1 MDRVDDCVHGQSDQA
16 QPAQIRNRDGF
27 SVQPLSLVVFEFGNL
42 KELRRISGS
51 RVEPVPAAG
60 YSLAVPPPDNDH
72 IDRAISPPPDGLPV
86 PARYKAI
93 AVIMLGIALSV
104 LDGSIVNLALPA
116 ISRELESA
124 ASQSILVVNAYQV
137 ATLAMLLPCA
147 AFGDRLGY
155 RRVYLVGVAIFTGAS
170 TACLLSASMP
180 ALIAARAVQGLGA
193 AGIMGVNAAL
203 VRLTY
208 PSHMLGRGIA
218 LNSVVVATSA
228 VAGPSLAAAILSLAS
243 WPWLFVLN
251 IPLGL
256 LLLWLGRANLP
267 SNIGSA
273 HPHPPLIGIDVA
285 LNVLFFGLMFVG
297 LSGISGGVGGA
308 APLVPTRIGWWVLG
322 LAVVLG
328 IVYFGR
334 QRTQA
339 MPLLPVDLLRIPVF
353 AFSMLTSVCAFAA
366 QTLAF
371 VSLPFLMLDAWHLS
385 PLHAGLV
392 ITAWPC
398 GVVAVA
404 PFAGRLIGRFH
415 GGLLGGIGL
424 MVLCTGLTL
433 LAVMGHEPSTA
444 DVAWRLL
451 LCGAGFGLFQSPNN
465 HTIVTSAPLRRAGAA
480 SGMLGTARLTGQS
493 FGAVLLSLLFAWVG
507 TAHGDGPRAA
517 LTLAALFAAASAF
530 FSLARMRRR

>member
-1 MDRVDDCVHGQSDQA
+1 
-16 QPAQIRNRDGF
+16 
-27 SVQPLSLVVFEFGNL
+27 
-42 KELRRISGS
+42 
-51 RVEPVPAAG
+51 
-60 YSLAVPPPDNDH
+60 
-72 IDRAISPPPDGLPV
+72 
-86 PARYKAI
+86 
-93 AVIMLGIALSV
+93 MLGIALSV
-104 LDGSIVNLALPA
+104 LDGSIVNLALPS
-116 ISRELESA
+116 ISRDLHSA

-155 RRVYLVGVAIFTGAS
+155 RRVYLVGVAVFTAAS
-170 TACLLSASMP
+170 AACLLSSSLP
-180 ALIAARAVQGLGA
+180 LLIAARAIQGLGA

-208 PSHMLGRGIA
+208 PSSMLGRGIA
-218 LNSVVVATSA
+218 LNSVVVATSS
-228 VAGPSLAAAILSLAS
+228 VAGPSIAAAVLSLAS
-243 WPWLFVLN
+243 WHWLFALN

-256 LLLWLGRANLP
+256 LLLWLGRKALP
-267 SNIGSA
+267 SNTAPTS
-273 HPHPPLIGIDVA
+273 PHPPLFALDVG
-285 LNVLFFGLMFVG
+285 LNVLFFGFMFVG
-297 LSGISGGVGGA
+297 MNGLSGGFGKSGRLASTGEG
-308 APLVPTRIGWWVLG
+308 LVALSLAIVFG
-322 LAVVLG
+322 L
-328 IVYFGR
+328 VYFRR
-334 QRTQA
+334 QRGQP

-353 AFSMLTSVCAFAA
+353 AFSMLTSVSAFAA

-404 PFAGRLIGRFH
+404 PIAGRLIGRFH

-424 MVLCTGLTL
+424 IVLCSGLAL
-433 LAVMGHEPSTA
+433 LAGMAQQPTTA
-444 DVAWRLL
+444 DVVWRLL
-451 LCGAGFGLFQSPNN
+451 VCGLGFGLFQSPNN

-493 FGAVLLSLLFAWVG
+493 FGAVLLAIIFAVAG
-507 TAHGDGPRAA
+507 TADGSGPRAA
-517 LTLAALFAAASAF
+517 LGLAALFAAASAL

>member
-1 MDRVDDCVHGQSDQA
+1 
-16 QPAQIRNRDGF
+16 
-27 SVQPLSLVVFEFGNL
+27 
-42 KELRRISGS
+42 
-51 RVEPVPAAG
+51 
-60 YSLAVPPPDNDH
+60 
-72 IDRAISPPPDGLPV
+72 
-86 PARYKAI
+86 
-93 AVIMLGIALSV
+93 MLGIALAV

-116 ISRELESA
+116 ISRELESS
-124 ASQSILVVNAYQV
+124 ASQAILVVNAYQI

-155 RRVYLVGVAIFTGAS
+155 RRVYLAGVALFTAAS
-170 TACLLSASMP
+170 AACLLSSSMHM
-180 ALIAARAVQGLGA
+180 LVAARGVQGLGA

-208 PSHMLGRGIA
+208 PTRMLGRGIA
-218 LNSVVVATSA
+218 LNSVVVAASS

-243 WPWLFVLN
+243 WPWLFALN

-267 SNIGSA
+267 SNIAPSRPHSPLASA
-273 HPHPPLIGIDVA
+273 DVV

-297 LSGISGGVGGA
+297 LNSLGGGA
-308 APLVPTRIGWWVLG
+308 GRAQPIVPTSIGCWALGVAVL
-322 LAVVLG
+322 LG
-328 IVYFGR
+328 ILYFRR
-334 QRTQA
+334 QRRQA
-339 MPLLPVDLLRIPVF
+339 MPLFPVDLLRLPVF

-404 PFAGRLIGRFH
+404 PFAGRLIGRYH

-424 MVLCTGLTL
+424 LALCSGLAL
-433 LAVMGHEPSTA
+433 LATMGHQPTTV
-444 DVAWRLL
+444 DVTWRLL

-465 HTIVTSAPLRRAGAA
+465 HTIVTSAPLQRAGAA

-493 FGAVLLSLLFAWVG
+493 FGAVLLALVFALAG
-507 TAHGDGPRAA
+507 TADGVGPRAA
-517 LTLAALFAAASAF
+517 LALAAFFASASAI
-530 FSLARMRRR
+530 FSLARMRRH

>member
-1 MDRVDDCVHGQSDQA
+1 
-16 QPAQIRNRDGF
+16 
-27 SVQPLSLVVFEFGNL
+27 
-42 KELRRISGS
+42 
-51 RVEPVPAAG
+51 
-60 YSLAVPPPDNDH
+60 
-72 IDRAISPPPDGLPV
+72 
-86 PARYKAI
+86 
-93 AVIMLGIALSV
+93 MLGIALSV
-104 LDGSIVNLALPA
+104 LDGSIVNLALPS
-116 ISRELESA
+116 ISRDLHSA

-155 RRVYLVGVAIFTGAS
+155 RRVYLVGVAVFTAAS
-170 TACLLSASMP
+170 AACLLSSSLHL
-180 ALIAARAVQGLGA
+180 LIAARAIQGLGA

-208 PSHMLGRGIA
+208 PSSMLGRGIA
-218 LNSVVVATSA
+218 LNSVVVATSS
-228 VAGPSLAAAILSLAS
+228 VAGPSIAAAVLSLAS
-243 WPWLFVLN
+243 WHWLFALN
-251 IPLGL
+251 IPLGS
-256 LLLWLGRANLP
+256 LLLWLGRKALP
-267 SNIGSA
+267 SNTAPTS
-273 HPHPPLIGIDVA
+273 PHPPLLAVDVG
-285 LNVLFFGLMFVG
+285 LNVMFFGLLFVG
-297 LSGISGGVGGA
+297 LSGLSGGFGKSGQLA
-308 APLVPTRIGWWVLG
+308 STGEG
-322 LAVVLG
+322 LAALSLAIVFG
-328 IVYFGR
+328 FVYFRR
-334 QRTQA
+334 QRGQP

-353 AFSMLTSVCAFAA
+353 AFSMLTSVSAFAA

-404 PFAGRLIGRFH
+404 PIAGRLIGRFH

-424 MVLCTGLTL
+424 IVLCSGLAL
-433 LAVMGHEPSTA
+433 LAGMGHQPTIA

-451 LCGAGFGLFQSPNN
+451 VCGLGFGLFQSPNN

-493 FGAVLLSLLFAWVG
+493 FGAVLLAIIFAVAG
-507 TAHGDGPRAA
+507 TADGSGPKAA
-517 LTLAALFAAASAF
+517 LGLAALFAAASAL

>member
-1 MDRVDDCVHGQSDQA
+1 
-16 QPAQIRNRDGF
+16 
-27 SVQPLSLVVFEFGNL
+27 
-42 KELRRISGS
+42 
-51 RVEPVPAAG
+51 
-60 YSLAVPPPDNDH
+60 
-72 IDRAISPPPDGLPV
+72 
-86 PARYKAI
+86 
-93 AVIMLGIALSV
+93 MLGITLAV

-124 ASQSILVVNAYQV
+124 ASQAILVVNAYQV

-155 RRVYLVGVAIFTGAS
+155 RRVYLVGVAIFTAAS
-170 TACLLSASMP
+170 AACLLSSSMHM
-180 ALIAARAVQGLGA
+180 LVAARAVQGLGA

-208 PSHMLGRGIA
+208 PGSMLGRGIA

-243 WPWLFVLN
+243 WPWLFALN

-267 SNIGSA
+267 SNIAPSR
-273 HPHPPLIGIDVA
+273 PHPPVAGADVV
-285 LNVLFFGLMFVG
+285 LNVLFFGLLFVG
-297 LSGISGGVGGA
+297 LNSLGA
-308 APLVPTRIGWWVLG
+308 GAGRAQPIVPTRIGWWALGAAVL
-322 LAVVLG
+322 LG
-328 IVYFGR
+328 IVYFRR
-334 QRTQA
+334 QRSQA

-404 PFAGRLIGRFH
+404 PFAGRLIGRYH

-424 MVLCTGLTL
+424 LVLCTGLAL
-433 LAVMGHEPSTA
+433 LTAMGHQPTTVE
-444 DVAWRLL
+444 VAWRLL

-465 HTIVTSAPLRRAGAA
+465 HTIVTSAPLQRAGAA

-493 FGAVLLSLLFAWVG
+493 FGAVLLALIFALAG
-507 TAHGDGPRAA
+507 TTDGSGPRAA
-517 LTLAALFAAASAF
+517 LGLAAFFAAASAI

>member
-1 MDRVDDCVHGQSDQA
+1 
-16 QPAQIRNRDGF
+16 
-27 SVQPLSLVVFEFGNL
+27 
-42 KELRRISGS
+42 
-51 RVEPVPAAG
+51 
-60 YSLAVPPPDNDH
+60 
-72 IDRAISPPPDGLPV
+72 
-86 PARYKAI
+86 
-93 AVIMLGIALSV
+93 MLGIALSV
-104 LDGSIVNLALPA
+104 LDGSIVNLALPS
-116 ISRELESA
+116 ISRDLDAA

-137 ATLAMLLPCA
+137 ATLALLLPCA
-147 AFGDRLGY
+147 AFGDRIGY
-155 RRVYLVGVAIFTGAS
+155 RRVYLVGVAVFTAAS
-170 TACLLSASMP
+170 AACLLSSSLGL
-180 ALIAARAVQGLGA
+180 LIAARAVQGLGA

-208 PSHMLGRGIA
+208 PASMLGRGIA
-218 LNSVVVATSA
+218 LNSVVVATSS

-243 WPWLFVLN
+243 WPWLFALN

-256 LLLWLGRANLP
+256 LLLWLGRNNLP
-267 SNIGSA
+267 SNIA
-273 HPHPPLIGIDVA
+273 PTLPHPAVRGVDVA
-285 LNVLFFGLMFVG
+285 LNVLFFSLMFIGLNSLGGDVG
-297 LSGISGGVGGA
+297 KFGTL
-308 APLVPTRIGWWVLG
+308 APACAGWWALG
-322 LAVVLG
+322 LATLLG
-328 IVYFGR
+328 FVYFRR
-334 QRTQA
+334 QRGEA

-353 AFSMLTSVCAFAA
+353 AFSMLTSVSAFAA

-404 PFAGRLIGRFH
+404 PIAGRLIGRYH

-424 MVLCTGLTL
+424 AVLCAGLAL
-433 LAVMGHEPSTA
+433 LAVMAQQPTTL

-451 LCGAGFGLFQSPNN
+451 LCGMGFGLFQSPNN

-493 FGAVLLSLLFAWVG
+493 VGAVLLAIIFALTG
-507 TAHGDGPRAA
+507 TADGSGPRVA
-517 LTLAALFAAASAF
+517 LGLAALFAAASAL

>member
-1 MDRVDDCVHGQSDQA
+1 
-16 QPAQIRNRDGF
+16 
-27 SVQPLSLVVFEFGNL
+27 
-42 KELRRISGS
+42 
-51 RVEPVPAAG
+51 
-60 YSLAVPPPDNDH
+60 
-72 IDRAISPPPDGLPV
+72 
-86 PARYKAI
+86 
-93 AVIMLGIALSV
+93 MLGIALSV
-104 LDGSIVNLALPA
+104 LDGSIVNLALPS
-116 ISRELESA
+116 ISRDLHSA

-155 RRVYLVGVAIFTGAS
+155 RRVYLVGVAVFTAAS
-170 TACLLSASMP
+170 AACLLSSSLHL
-180 ALIAARAVQGLGA
+180 LIAARAIQGLGA

-208 PSHMLGRGIA
+208 PSSMLGRGIA
-218 LNSVVVATSA
+218 LNSVVVASSS
-228 VAGPSLAAAILSLAS
+228 VAGPSIAAAVLSLAS
-243 WPWLFVLN
+243 WHWLFALN

-256 LLLWLGRANLP
+256 LLLWLGRKALP
-267 SNIGSA
+267 SNTAPTS
-273 HPHPPLIGIDVA
+273 PHPPLFALDVG
-285 LNVLFFGLMFVG
+285 LNVLFFGFMFAGMNG
-297 LSGISGGVGGA
+297 LSGGFGKSG
-308 APLVPTRIGWWVLG
+308 R
-322 LAVVLG
+322 LASTGEGFVALSLAIVFG
-328 IVYFGR
+328 FVYFRR
-334 QRTQA
+334 QRGQP

-353 AFSMLTSVCAFAA
+353 AFSMLTSVSAFAA

-371 VSLPFLMLDAWHLS
+371 ISLPFLMLDAWHLS

-404 PFAGRLIGRFH
+404 PIAGRLIGRFH

-424 MVLCTGLTL
+424 IVLCTGLAL
-433 LAVMGHEPSTA
+433 LAGMAQQPTTA

-451 LCGAGFGLFQSPNN
+451 LCGLGFGLFQSPNN

-493 FGAVLLSLLFAWVG
+493 FGAVLLAIIFAVAG
-507 TAHGDGPRAA
+507 TADGSGPRAA
-517 LTLAALFAAASAF
+517 LGLAALFAAASAL

>member
-1 MDRVDDCVHGQSDQA
+1 
-16 QPAQIRNRDGF
+16 
-27 SVQPLSLVVFEFGNL
+27 
-42 KELRRISGS
+42 
-51 RVEPVPAAG
+51 
-60 YSLAVPPPDNDH
+60 
-72 IDRAISPPPDGLPV
+72 
-86 PARYKAI
+86 
-93 AVIMLGIALSV
+93 MLGIALSV
-104 LDGSIVNLALPA
+104 LDGTIVNLALPS
-116 ISRELESA
+116 ISRDLHSA

-155 RRVYLVGVAIFTGAS
+155 RRVYLVGVAVFTAAS
-170 TACLLSASMP
+170 AACLLSSSLNL
-180 ALIAARAVQGLGA
+180 LIAARAIQGLGA

-208 PSHMLGRGIA
+208 PSSMLGRGIA
-218 LNSVVVATSA
+218 LNSVVVATSS
-228 VAGPSLAAAILSLAS
+228 VAGPSIAAAVLSLAS
-243 WPWLFVLN
+243 WHWLFALN

-256 LLLWLGRANLP
+256 LLLWLGRKALP
-267 SNIGSA
+267 SNTAPTS
-273 HPHPPLIGIDVA
+273 PHPPLFALDVG

-297 LSGISGGVGGA
+297 MNGLSGGFGKSGRLA
-308 APLVPTRIGWWVLG
+308 SIGEGFVALG
-322 LAVVLG
+322 LAIVFGL
-328 IVYFGR
+328 VYFRR
-334 QRTQA
+334 QRGQP
-339 MPLLPVDLLRIPVF
+339 MPLLPVDLLRIPMF
-353 AFSMLTSVCAFAA
+353 AFSMLTSVSAFAA

-371 VSLPFLMLDAWHLS
+371 VSLPFLMLDAWHLT

-404 PFAGRLIGRFH
+404 PIAGRLIGRVH

-424 MVLCTGLTL
+424 IVLCAGLAL
-433 LAVMGHEPSTA
+433 LASTGNQPATA

-451 LCGAGFGLFQSPNN
+451 LCGLGFGLFQSPNN

-493 FGAVLLSLLFAWVG
+493 FGAVLLAIIFAVAG
-507 TAHGDGPRAA
+507 TADGSGPRAA
-517 LTLAALFAAASAF
+517 LALAALFAAASAL

>member
-1 MDRVDDCVHGQSDQA
+1 
-16 QPAQIRNRDGF
+16 
-27 SVQPLSLVVFEFGNL
+27 
-42 KELRRISGS
+42 
-51 RVEPVPAAG
+51 
-60 YSLAVPPPDNDH
+60 
-72 IDRAISPPPDGLPV
+72 
-86 PARYKAI
+86 
-93 AVIMLGIALSV
+93 MLGIALAV
-104 LDGSIVNLALPA
+104 LDGSIVNLALPSIA
-116 ISRELESA
+116 RELESA
-124 ASQSILVVNAYQV
+124 ASQAILVVNAYQV

-155 RRVYLVGVAIFTGAS
+155 RRVYLVGVAIFTAAS
-170 TACLLSASMP
+170 AACLLSSSMHM
-180 ALIAARAVQGLGA
+180 LVAARAVQGLGA

-208 PSHMLGRGIA
+208 PASMLGRGIA
-218 LNSVVVATSA
+218 LNSVVVATSS

-243 WPWLFVLN
+243 WPWLFALN

-267 SNIGSA
+267 SNIAPSR
-273 HPHPPLIGIDVA
+273 PHPPVAGADVV

-297 LSGISGGVGGA
+297 LNSLGSGAGRAQPI
-308 APLVPTRIGWWVLG
+308 VPTRIGWWALG
-322 LAVVLG
+322 VAALLG
-328 IVYFGR
+328 IVYVRR
-334 QRTQA
+334 QRRLA

-371 VSLPFLMLDAWHLS
+371 VSLPFLLLDAWQLS

-404 PFAGRLIGRFH
+404 PFAGRLIGRYH

-424 MVLCTGLTL
+424 LVLCAGLAL
-433 LAVMGHEPSTA
+433 LTAMGHQPTTV

-465 HTIVTSAPLRRAGAA
+465 HTIVTSAPLQRAGAA

-493 FGAVLLSLLFAWVG
+493 FGAVLLALIFALVG
-507 TAHGDGPRAA
+507 TADGSGPRAA
-517 LTLAALFAAASAF
+517 LGLAAFFAAASAI
-530 FSLARMRRR
+530 FSLERMRRR